1 DFELIMMQNPKTQL
15 IVEGDENIIQL
26 INFDVKGNTL
36 HIGMQSD
43 NIKISTDEH
52 IKIYVHT
59 PQLSSI
65 ESKGVLNI
73 SCLDSLLM
81 LPTLTIENKGVLTG
95 RLHVQSNKVKIHNQ
109 GAGDFS
115 LSGTTSQLHITS
127 KGAGSIVA
135 EDLLA
140 ENVAINLS
148 GAGNVTVNA
157 TQ

>member
-1 DFELIMMQNPKTQL
+1 
-15 IVEGDENIIQL
+15 
-26 INFDVKGNTL
+26 
-36 HIGMQSD
+36 
-43 NIKISTDEH
+43 
-52 IKIYVHT
+52 
-59 PQLSSI
+59 
-65 ESKGVLNI
+65 
-73 SCLDSLLM
+73 SLLM

-157 TQ
+157 TQSLDIDISGVGNVSYKGNPSKLKKNIKGLGSIEN